1 MTSSRPRPATIGD
14 IARRAGVSTAAVSY
28 VLNDAPGG
36 ARIPEETRERVRAA
50 ADEMGY
56 VPGGGARGRRPRP
69 PPRGR
74 VVGAAPARGPRGGGV
89 RRGGS

>member
-56 VPGGGARGRRPRP
+56 VPGGGGGVPGPRTHHPLPFPCP
-69 PPRGR
+69 PPQHKTT
-74 VVGAAPARGPRGGGV
+74 
-89 RRGGS
+89 